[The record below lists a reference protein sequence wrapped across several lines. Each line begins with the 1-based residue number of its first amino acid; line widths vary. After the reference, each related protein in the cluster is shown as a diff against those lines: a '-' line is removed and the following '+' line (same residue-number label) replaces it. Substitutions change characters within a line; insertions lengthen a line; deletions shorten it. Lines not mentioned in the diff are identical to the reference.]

1 MRKKIKKIDYA
12 KPSLEPLS
20 GPSAVHA
27 SVSSGTTGASEA
39 AIQWGCVGGPSA
51 GTCPG
56 GPSASGVC
64 GPGGSTALDQGA
76 SLSVSERGLSQ
87 QGSIQQ

>member
-27 SVSSGTTGASEA
+27 ISSGSSSGASE

-64 GPGGSTALDQGA
+64 GPGGSTALDQG
-76 SLSVSERGLSQ
+76 SLSVSQRGLSQ
-87 QGSIQQ
+87 QGSIQQQQ